1 MQISVILGE
10 ITGGGRS
17 QNLWIKYIAI
27 RHTVKHN
34 VMKFNF
40 NTIKE

>member
-10 ITGGGRS
+10 ITGGGK
-17 QNLWIKYIAI
+17 NLWIKYIAI
-27 RHTVKHN
+27 RHTVKQN